1 MIRPM
6 MQAFIRYAPYLSLAI
21 ALAIGYL
28 SLSPLEDLPPVPG
41 GDKLHHFVAYA
52 CLTFPMM
59 FADARDWRRIMVPAI
74 IYGGAIE
81 LIQPYVNRYGEWL
94 DFAANTAG
102 CLIGAGLALLA
113 SRLLARP
120 KLPRLKA

>member
-1 MIRPM
+1 MIN
-6 MQAFIRYAPYLSLAI
+6 QAAIALRRHAPLMTLVI

-28 SLSPLEDLPPVPG
+28 SLSPLEDLPKAPG
-41 GDKLHHFVAYA
+41 GDKLHHFIAYA

-59 FADARDWRRIMVPAI
+59 FADAPRWPRILIPAI

-94 DFAANTAG
+94 DFAANGAG

-113 SRLLARP
+113 LRLLGRGN
-120 KLPRLKA
+120 LPRL

>member
-1 MIRPM
+1 MVALLERH
-6 MQAFIRYAPYLSLAI
+6 AAALTVLL

-28 SLSPLEDLPPVPG
+28 SLSPLDDLPPAPG

-59 FADARDWRRIMVPAI
+59 FAHARYWLRIILPAI
-74 IYGGAIE
+74 AYGGAIE

-94 DFAANTAG
+94 DFAANSAG
-102 CLIGAGLALLA
+102 CLIGAGLAIMA
-113 SRLLARP
+113 SRLLARD
-120 KLPRLKA
+120 KLPRL

>member
-1 MIRPM
+1 MIVFVQRHAM
-6 MQAFIRYAPYLSLAI
+6 ALTIFL

-28 SLSPLEDLPPVPG
+28 SLSPLDDLPRAPG
-41 GDKLHHFVAYA
+41 GDKLHHVIAYV

-59 FADARDWRRIMVPAI
+59 FADARHWPRIMGPAI
-74 IYGGAIE
+74 AYGGAIE

-94 DFAANTAG
+94 DFAANSAG
-102 CLIGAGLALLA
+102 CLIGAGLALMA

-120 KLPRLKA
+120 KLPRL

>member
-1 MIRPM
+1 MIKRFRH
-6 MQAFIRYAPYLSLAI
+6 AAPALTLFL

-28 SLSPLEDLPPVPG
+28 SLSPLDDLPKAPG

-59 FADARDWRRIMVPAI
+59 FADARQWRRIMLPAI
-74 IYGGAIE
+74 AYGGAIE

-94 DFAANTAG
+94 DFAANSAG
-102 CLIGAGLALLA
+102 CFIGAGLALLA
-113 SRLLARP
+113 SRLLAAGRQT
-120 KLPRLKA
+120 A